1 MCHLPGPTP
10 AEGWPMF
17 ITQLQTWTAWALCG
31 WQTTKISWLDFSSS
45 VCQLGLAG
53 IPWAQ
58 RLLASLGLFC
68 NSQQSD
74 KTFEGTTHTFS
85 SGEAIYILRCHD
97 LKKKKKIRM
106 FSNVVIFPTGIVVV
120 LLVFLIITTFYLSCR
135 ICRQKLADKYFN
147 FFQNI
152 K

>member
-1 MCHLPGPTP
+1 MCHLPGPAP

-17 ITQLQTWTAWALCG
+17 ITQLQTWPAWALCG

-74 KTFEGTTHTFS
+74 KAFEGTTHTFS
-85 SGEAIYILRCHD
+85 SGEAIYILCCHD
-97 LKKKKKIRM
+97 LKKKK
-106 FSNVVIFPTGIVVV
+106 NVFQCCHITHRHCCCPVSFFNYYYFLFIMQNMQAKTSWQ
-120 LLVFLIITTFYLSCR
+120 VFYFLS
-135 ICRQKLADKYFN
+135 KH
-147 FFQNI
+147 
-152 K
+152 